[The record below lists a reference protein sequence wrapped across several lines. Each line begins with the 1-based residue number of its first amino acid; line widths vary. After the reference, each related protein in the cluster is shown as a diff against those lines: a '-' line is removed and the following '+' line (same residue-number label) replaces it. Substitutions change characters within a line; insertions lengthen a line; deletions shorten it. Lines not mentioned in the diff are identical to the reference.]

1 MKRPFQTGDS
11 IALSVDRHARLHGA
25 ILQAERLAALT
36 LTTIRGRTAE
46 AVAVEVAAKVIH
58 TLRAKRQP
66 EAAGREIAR

>member
-25 ILQAERLAALT
+25 ILQAERLAAFT

-46 AVAVEVAAKVIH
+46 AVALEVASKVINN
-58 TLRAKRQP
+58 LRSKAQP
-66 EAAGREIAR
+66 EGQARP